1 MMFPLQNLLYPPP
14 GAHPWSHPKT
24 IVATFLLCW
33 LSFLVMQGT
42 GMTLPKQILKRKDQ
56 VEWHSRVISSV
67 HALVLCLGEY
77 INVIL
82 AMTIRVS
89 SKLFLHCTGSP
100 EGVK

>member
-1 MMFPLQNLLYPPP
+1 
-14 GAHPWSHPKT
+14 
-24 IVATFLLCW
+24 
-33 LSFLVMQGT
+33 
-42 GMTLPKQILKRKDQ
+42 MTLPKQILKRKDQ